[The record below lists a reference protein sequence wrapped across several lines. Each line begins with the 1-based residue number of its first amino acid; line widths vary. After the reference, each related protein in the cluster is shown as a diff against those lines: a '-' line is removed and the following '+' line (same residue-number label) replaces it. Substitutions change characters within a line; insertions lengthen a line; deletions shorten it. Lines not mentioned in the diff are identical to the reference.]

1 MLSTG
6 TTSSTNPP
14 TAQVESSRNWGLDT
28 VDQQVTM
35 VHIAWFTFGQGTSNR
50 FPNLD
55 GNHISSDEQD
65 KQQDSMTNPFSD
77 ISLKATRT
85 LHKPQTEGAVTT
97 HQVQV

>member
-35 VHIAWFTFGQGTSNR
+35 VHIAWFTFGQGTINR

-55 GNHISSDEQD
+55 GNHISSDEQE
-65 KQQDSMTNPFSD
+65 KQQDSYAYT
-77 ISLKATRT
+77 
-85 LHKPQTEGAVTT
+85 GVT
-97 HQVQV
+97 HQRPILFQTSASKQQVHFINHKQ

>member
-1 MLSTG
+1 MLSAG

-35 VHIAWFTFGQGTSNR
+35 ELYMYTRPLNGIMTS
-50 FPNLD
+50 FPTLN

-65 KQQDSMTNPFSD
+65 KQQDSMTNPLSD
-77 ISLKATRT
+77 ITLKATRT

-97 HQVQV
+97 HQVQM